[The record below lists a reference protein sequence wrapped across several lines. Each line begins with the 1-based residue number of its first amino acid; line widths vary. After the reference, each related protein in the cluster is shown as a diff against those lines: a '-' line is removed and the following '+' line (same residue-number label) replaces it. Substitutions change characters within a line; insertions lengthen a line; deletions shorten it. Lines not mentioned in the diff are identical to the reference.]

1 MGSVSSTN
9 PGVADLLQILS
20 GTGSAAS
27 SAFSSTGVQA
37 ALQSASVGDIVQ
49 LSQEALQLQVASGL
63 FGTSQSAETA
73 TSPGNL
79 RLQAVNSSLTGST
92 ATGTAAAASS
102 ASPEVSALL
111 GPNTTNGTVS
121 FSG

>member
-20 GTGSAAS
+20 GSGST
-27 SAFSSTGVQA
+27 TGVQT
-37 ALQSASVGDIVQ
+37 ALQSASAGDIVQ

-73 TSPGNL
+73 TSPANL
-79 RLQAVNSSLTGST
+79 LLQAVNSSLTGST
-92 ATGTAAAASS
+92 TTATAAAASS
-102 ASPEVSALL
+102 ASQEVSALL